1 MKHPTIIRSL
11 TPHKYS
17 KVINYLR
24 RRQKPIFIFITKSY
38 KMFSLS
44 QGGRNSV
51 WMEPFSELVEIYAS
65 VSVEISVLE
74 EVSFFYLYPFWLVN
88 MFVWKTFCNSESGS

>member
-1 MKHPTIIRSL
+1 
-11 TPHKYS
+11 
-17 KVINYLR
+17 
-24 RRQKPIFIFITKSY
+24 
-38 KMFSLS
+38 MFSLS
-44 QGGRNSV
+44 QGGRYSV

-88 MFVWKTFCNSESGS
+88 MFV